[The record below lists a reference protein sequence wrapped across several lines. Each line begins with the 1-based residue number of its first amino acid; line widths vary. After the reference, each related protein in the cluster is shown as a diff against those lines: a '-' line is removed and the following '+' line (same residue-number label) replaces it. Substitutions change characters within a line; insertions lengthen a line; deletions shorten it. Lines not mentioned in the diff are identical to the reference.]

1 MGHVRVVRG
10 PLACGLTE
18 EDARAAA
25 RQTRRTANRSVMP
38 RYLIRANYTLD
49 GLQGLLKEGGTGRQK
64 AIEMLASSLGGRLV
78 SLDYAFG
85 EHDVYAIC
93 ELPDDEAAA
102 AVSMRITASGAV
114 TATTV
119 KLLSPEQIDAATQR
133 ELEYRKPGA

>member
-1 MGHVRVVRG
+1 LPSREEESVV
-10 PLACGLTE
+10 
-18 EDARAAA
+18 
-25 RQTRRTANRSVMP
+25 P
-38 RYLIRANYTLD
+38 RYLIRGNYTYE

-64 AIEMLASSLGGRLV
+64 AIEALASNLGGHLV

-93 ELPDDEAAA
+93 ELPDDETAA
-102 AVSMRITASGAV
+102 AVSLRVTASGAV
-114 TATTV
+114 KTNTV

>member
-1 MGHVRVVRG
+1 
-10 PLACGLTE
+10 
-18 EDARAAA
+18 
-25 RQTRRTANRSVMP
+25 MP
-38 RYLIRANYTLD
+38 RYLVRANYTLE
-49 GLQGLLKEGGTGRQK
+49 GLQGLIKEGGTGRQK
-64 AIEMLASSLGGRLV
+64 AIETLASKLGGHLV

-93 ELPDDEAAA
+93 ELPDDETAA

-114 TATTV
+114 TANTV